1 MPSFDLDYQC
11 RKIDKLED
19 ANVQLDSAKKYI
31 KDAIACIN
39 NSNNKGNSEKIVLKL
54 FALNDKI
61 NVTKVL
67 ISQLKKDLKETTKR
81 VYEEELAAE
90 QKSK

>member
-39 NSNNKGNSEKIVLKL
+39 NSKNKGNSEKIVLKL

-61 NVTKVL
+61 NVTKLL
-67 ISQLKKDLKETTKR
+67 ISQLKKELKNTAKK
-81 VYEEELAAE
+81 VYDEELVAE
-90 QKSK
+90 QNK